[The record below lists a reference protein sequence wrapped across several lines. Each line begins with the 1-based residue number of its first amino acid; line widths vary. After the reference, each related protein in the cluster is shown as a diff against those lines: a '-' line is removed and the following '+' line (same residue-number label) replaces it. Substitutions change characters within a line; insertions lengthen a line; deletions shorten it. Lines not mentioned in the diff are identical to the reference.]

1 MYKHVGSTAGA
12 QGSPVRP
19 RPLLYSVGKV
29 WIAAFAVFL
38 LGLLVGCL
46 SPSRGRSELLVFA
59 AASLTDALSEIGQA
73 FEAQSEIGIAFSYGG
88 SQELAQQIASGA
100 PADLFIPAGEF
111 PMEFLA
117 DKGKIEREAMNLL
130 SNKLVVVT
138 RTNGVQIEKLE
149 QLNTDIVERIAIA
162 DPDLAPAGGYARE
175 SLTRLGLWDELQGKL
190 IIGADVRVTLAYLES
205 GNVDIALVYKT
216 DARVASNVNVLDL
229 VPSDSYSSV
238 VYPAV
243 VVRRS
248 EKKAEADEFLEFLR
262 SEAAAEIFL
271 RHGFE
276 PLQP

>member
-1 MYKHVGSTAGA
+1 M
-12 QGSPVRP
+12 
-19 RPLLYSVGKV
+19 
-29 WIAAFAVFL
+29 
-38 LGLLVGCL
+38 GCL

-59 AASLTDALSEIGQA
+59 AASLTDALTEIGRA

-88 SQELAQQIASGA
+88 SQELAQQISSGA
-100 PADLFIPAGEF
+100 PADLFIPAGQF

-117 DKGKIEREAMNLL
+117 DKGMIEREAMNLL

-138 RTNGVQIEKLE
+138 RTNGIQIENLE

-190 IIGADVRVTLAYLES
+190 VIGADVRVTLAYLES

-229 VPSDSYSSV
+229 VPSDSYTSV
-238 VYPAV
+238 AYPAV

-276 PLQP
+276 PLHP